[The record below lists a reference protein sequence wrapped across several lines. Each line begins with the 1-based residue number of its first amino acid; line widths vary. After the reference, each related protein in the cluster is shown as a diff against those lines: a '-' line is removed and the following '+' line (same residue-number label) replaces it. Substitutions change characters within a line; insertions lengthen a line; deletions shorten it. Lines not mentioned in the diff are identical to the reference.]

1 MTTSEYGSQAAPS
14 RNYAERSSLAGRL
27 MAGLRRRAGLA
38 AAAAVAVAGGTIM
51 SAALA
56 LPALADTRP
65 LNCAASPSACGFP
78 DATTTGVSD
87 LTTLTS
93 VPGQATK
100 GQGWYWDPRGFVEV
114 NGNGATVSGLS
125 VDGSIDVSASNATVT
140 GNEVT
145 NSGQSSF
152 GISLRHVTNVT
163 VSNNSIHGANA
174 TSGRLM
180 VGVKDV
186 YGDSVGTTVEANNIY
201 WAATGVQLS
210 AGLID
215 GNYIHDMGYI
225 FGDHVNG
232 TTSNG
237 GTSQLTISN
246 NTILNNM
253 SQTDAVSLFQ
263 DNGPQAN
270 RTITGNLL
278 AGGSYSLYAGSKP
291 GSPAT
296 NIQVTG
302 NVFSPTFFPKS
313 GLYGP
318 VAYYT
323 SGNGS
328 TWSGNTWDNTGLTIP
343 SPN

>member
-1 MTTSEYGSQAAPS
+1 PGQTA
-14 RNYAERSSLAGRL
+14 
-27 MAGLRRRAGLA
+27 
-38 AAAAVAVAGGTIM
+38 
-51 SAALA
+51 
-56 LPALADTRP
+56 
-65 LNCAASPSACGFP
+65 
-78 DATTTGVSD
+78 
-87 LTTLTS
+87 LTS
-93 VPGQATK
+93 VPSQATK
-100 GQGWYWDPRGFVEV
+100 GQGWYWDTRGFVEV
-114 NGNGATVSGLS
+114 SVNGETVSGLS
-125 VDGSIDVSASNATVT
+125 VSGGIDVSASNATVT
-140 GNEVT
+140 GNAVT
-145 NSGQSSF
+145 NSGASSF

-163 VSNNSIHGANA
+163 VSNNTIRGTNA

-186 YGDSVGTTVEANNIY
+186 YGDSAGTYVEANNIY

-210 AGLID
+210 AGTID
-215 GNYIHDMGYI
+215 GNYIHDMGYLA
-225 FGDHVNG
+225 GDHVNG

-237 GTSQLTISN
+237 GTTQMTISH

-278 AGGSYSLYAGSKP
+278 AGGSYAVYAGSKT

-296 NIQVTG
+296 NIQISG
-302 NVFSPTFFPKS
+302 NVFSPAFYAKS

-323 SGNGS
+323 SGNGN
-328 TWSGNTWDNTGLTIP
+328 TWSANTWDTTG
-343 SPN
+343 